1 MTTEQIQKLLDQYEQ
16 TLAGNGRWQL
26 LHEVPRHSNNW
37 VLRINWWWILWGW
50 WLLRICR
57 PGCLN
62 MIEPLHSFLAE
73 DKLEKLMRWLGFLQ
87 GTLWVLGVFSIDELR
102 LHNR

>member
-1 MTTEQIQKLLDQYEQ
+1 M
-16 TLAGNGRWQL
+16 
-26 LHEVPRHSNNW
+26 
-37 VLRINWWWILWGW
+37 
-50 WLLRICR
+50 LRICR

-62 MIEPLHSFLAE
+62 MIEPMHSFLAE